1 MTTPSIS
8 DWVMLSL
15 TMMLP
20 LMMSEPAEQSG
31 DEGGMVL
38 FLRDK
43 GADRDHDGDGDLSRL
58 IAFAGLIN

>member
-1 MTTPSIS
+1 
-8 DWVMLSL
+8 MLSL

-58 IAFAGLIN
+58 IAFTGLIN